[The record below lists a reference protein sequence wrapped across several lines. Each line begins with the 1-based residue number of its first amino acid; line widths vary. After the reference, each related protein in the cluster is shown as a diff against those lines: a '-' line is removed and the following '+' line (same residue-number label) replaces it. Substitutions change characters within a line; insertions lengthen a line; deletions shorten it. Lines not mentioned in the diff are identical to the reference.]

1 MRFAVRLKSGVRPY
15 TGACMATDTCKN
27 CGETIEVGYTIC
39 WECGTSIDG
48 TPPAADFVPDA
59 LASSQE
65 GAKRSLACLR
75 CGTDMEFVRRMKL
88 HEGSLLPGLL
98 FDIGRLFTNRENFD
112 TYACSSCGKV
122 EFFL

>member
-1 MRFAVRLKSGVRPY
+1 
-15 TGACMATDTCKN
+15 MATGTCKN

-39 WECGTSIDG
+39 WRCGTSIDG
-48 TPPAADFVPDA
+48 TPPAGDFVPDA
-59 LASSQE
+59 LASSEE

-98 FDIGRLFTNRENFD
+98 LDVGRLFTNREHFD

-122 EFFL
+122 EFFLAA